1 MCIRDRM
8 DAGATVAAENKSDN
22 GKWSAK
28 EFRTL
33 SVPMM
38 RWVFDA
44 RMNEDE
50 FYWLADYS
58 MAWGKEHNKNF
69 LDSYM
74 YMKYELKDW
83 NCLLY
88 TSRCV

>member
-1 MCIRDRM
+1 MEWQLSGQDPAKRYATYKELSKDGGRM
-8 DAGATVAAENKSDN
+8 DAGAAVAAENKIDN
-22 GKWSAK
+22 GKMVCK

-38 RWVFDA
+38 RWVVDA

-58 MAWGKEHNKNF
+58 MALGER
-69 LDSYM
+69 
-74 YMKYELKDW
+74 
-83 NCLLY
+83 
-88 TSRCV
+88 T